1 MDSKI
6 IWTQWTLSQKM
17 RNSTYEINHYG
28 DKDFQTVTPHS
39 HDFYELYYFIG
50 GRASYI
56 VENKKYQLR
65 HGDLLLIPPGEL
77 HQLDMT
83 DSSQLYERIVLWIT
97 PRYLRALGTRRTDL
111 TECFRL
117 CAESRAYL
125 IRDISFAEKIGT
137 WLDEAF
143 TLSAASRYGDDLCA
157 EILLKNIF
165 LELCRYTRSRRAP
178 ESGISHAAITQAI
191 DYIAAHLT
199 DDLSLDALA
208 DQLYLNKYYLARLFR
223 EQTNVT
229 IHQYILKKRLSL
241 ARSFI
246 EHGLP
251 IAQVCQRS
259 GFHDYTNFFRA
270 FKNEYGMT
278 PGQYHALYG
287 GQPSPPKDAGQP

>member
-1 MDSKI
+1 MDGKI
-6 IWTQWTLSQKM
+6 AWTQWTLSQKM
-17 RNSTYEINHYG
+17 RTSTYEINHYG
-28 DKDFQTVTPHS
+28 DKDFKTVMPHS

-97 PRYLRALGTRRTDL
+97 PQHLRALGTGRTDL

-125 IRDISFAEKIGT
+125 IRDLSLSEKLGV

-143 TLSAASRYGDDLCA
+143 SRCAAVRYGDDLRV

-165 LELCRYTRSRRAP
+165 LELCRYTRSRRDP
-178 ESGISHAAITQAI
+178 ESGVSHEAVTQAI

-199 DDLSLDALA
+199 EDLSLTVLA
-208 DQLYLNKYYLARLFR
+208 ERLYLNKYYLARLFR

-246 EHGLP
+246 EQGLP
-251 IAQVCQRS
+251 IAEVCRRS
-259 GFHDYTNFFRA
+259 GFRDYTNFFRV

-287 GQPSPPKDAGQP
+287 APDAND